1 MNRHTSPMRI
11 LKISW
16 LNKFGGDFG
25 GDVGDKGFFF
35 IVSRRS
41 QDFLVIKLRRA
52 ANEQDKMVQTERH
65 PMFSI
70 ILRLTTCTLRHDGE
84 LGFSSGNAPTLSPL

>member
-1 MNRHTSPMRI
+1 MNRHTSPMKI

-16 LNKFGGDFG
+16 LNKFR

-35 IVSRRS
+35 IVSRRL

-52 ANEQDKMVQTERH
+52 ANEQDKMV
-65 PMFSI
+65 
-70 ILRLTTCTLRHDGE
+70 
-84 LGFSSGNAPTLSPL
+84 